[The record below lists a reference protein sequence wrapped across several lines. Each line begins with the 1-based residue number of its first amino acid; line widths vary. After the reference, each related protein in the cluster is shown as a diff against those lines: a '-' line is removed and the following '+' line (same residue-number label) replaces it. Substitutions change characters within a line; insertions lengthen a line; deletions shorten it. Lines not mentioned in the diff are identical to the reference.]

1 MLKGSERVV
10 IAYGSQTGNAQDL
23 AERVWRRVKQT
34 EATSGSVLVSSCD
47 QLDLGKLIIDEDKSS
62 IVLICVCATC
72 GQGDVPDNM
81 LSFWRSIMRRSLPN
95 DLFSSLK

>member
-34 EATSGSVLVSSCD
+34 EATRGSVLVSSCD
-47 QLDLGKLIIDEDKSS
+47 QLDLGNLINDDKSS
-62 IVLICVCATC
+62 SVLICVCATC

-95 DLFSSLK
+95 DLFSNLK